1 MIDLIKYRHKRVK
14 VKCTEVDKIFIGYA
28 IIGTDYETDRD
39 YIRLTDEND
48 GGRYEI
54 FVDKIESIEII
65 ED

>member
-28 IIGTDYETDRD
+28 IIGTDYETDRV
-39 YIRLTDEND
+39 YIQLTDEND
-48 GGRYEI
+48 GCLYELY
-54 FVDKIESIEII
+54 VDEIISIEII